1 MCSSLLDDEP
11 SACNL
16 VHLPGAARRP
26 EGDLVLVDL
35 AREEASVVLSDLRD
49 LGVERE
55 GSISV
60 LEVDFHVSD
69 RMERA
74 VREADGSPA
83 DAVVWEEVTSRTSE
97 TAELNWTFAA
107 FMVLAGLIAAVGI
120 LLDTPILIVG
130 AMVVGPEFGPVAGIC
145 VALVQRR
152 PALALRSLLA
162 LAVGFPAAIATV
174 TVACLVF
181 KAIGVSPENFDAAS
195 HSLSSIIASPDF
207 FAFFVAFCAGVA
219 GILSL
224 TSAKS
229 GALIGVLIS
238 VTTIPAAANVGVGAA
253 YGEWASARGSL
264 EQLAINL
271 LSLIVRRDA
280 HAPVPARRLRAQE
293 DEAPPRDAATA
304 APARQAVRMS
314 GRPSRTTSVCSAW
327 AETLPSSVEIVQPS
341 SSVTVVRVDWAMIG
355 SIVMTRPSV
364 RVSTS
369 SWSAKFGTVGPSW
382 IVRPMPWP
390 VSSRSTRAPRRST
403 AASTIPPSSAFVM
416 PGRTAASAS
425 FSALCAV
432 ATSRLTPGFTRP
444 TGTETAA
451 SAKKPSRSTVTSSLT
466 SWPSRRRRGPGMP
479 WTASSST
486 EMQIAP
492 GKS

>member
-1 MCSSLLDDEP
+1 MYHLRIVVPGALADDVLDLLDDEP

-16 VHLPGAARRP
+16 VHMPGAARRP
-26 EGDLVLVDL
+26 EGDLILVDL

-74 VREADGSPA
+74 VREAEGSPA

-97 TAELNWTFAA
+97 TAELNWTFAV

-162 LAVGFPAAIATV
+162 LAVGFPVAIATV
-174 TVACLVF
+174 TVACLLF
-181 KAIGVSPENFDAAS
+181 KAIGVSPEDFDAAS
-195 HSLSSIIASPDF
+195 HSLSNIIASPDF
-207 FAFFVAFCAGVA
+207 FAFFVAFCAGIA

-253 YGEWASARGSL
+253 YGDWASARGSL

-271 LSLIVRRDA
+271 LSLVVAGTLTLLVQRAFYARRKTKHRHDAPRPRHPLVRR
-280 HAPVPARRLRAQE
+280 
-293 DEAPPRDAATA
+293 
-304 APARQAVRMS
+304 
-314 GRPSRTTSVCSAW
+314 
-327 AETLPSSVEIVQPS
+327 
-341 SSVTVVRVDWAMIG
+341 
-355 SIVMTRPSV
+355 
-364 RVSTS
+364 
-369 SWSAKFGTVGPSW
+369 
-382 IVRPMPWP
+382 
-390 VSSRSTRAPRRST
+390 
-403 AASTIPPSSAFVM
+403 
-416 PGRTAASAS
+416 
-425 FSALCAV
+425 
-432 ATSRLTPGFTRP
+432 
-444 TGTETAA
+444 
-451 SAKKPSRSTVTSSLT
+451 
-466 SWPSRRRRGPGMP
+466 
-479 WTASSST
+479 
-486 EMQIAP
+486 
-492 GKS
+492 

>member
-1 MCSSLLDDEP
+1 MYHLRIVVPSRLADDVLDLLDEEP
-11 SACNL
+11 SACNV

-74 VREADGSPA
+74 VREAEGSAA
-83 DAVVWEEVTSRTSE
+83 DAVVWEEVASRTSE
-97 TAELNWTFAA
+97 TAELNWTFGA

-162 LAVGFPAAIATV
+162 LVVGFPAAIGTV
-174 TVACLVF
+174 TVACLAF

-219 GILSL
+219 GMLSL

-238 VTTIPAAANVGVGAA
+238 VTTIPAAANVGVAAA
-253 YGEWASARGSL
+253 YGDGSSFRGSL
-264 EQLAINL
+264 GQLAINVVAL
-271 LSLIVRRDA
+271 LVSGTLTLAVQRAIYGRRRAAHVRR
-280 HAPVPARRLRAQE
+280 R
-293 DEAPPRDAATA
+293 AATA
-304 APARQAVRMS
+304 QAGS
-314 GRPSRTTSVCSAW
+314 PPHGAQDQTGGRW
-327 AETLPSSVEIVQPS
+327 
-341 SSVTVVRVDWAMIG
+341 
-355 SIVMTRPSV
+355 
-364 RVSTS
+364 
-369 SWSAKFGTVGPSW
+369 
-382 IVRPMPWP
+382 
-390 VSSRSTRAPRRST
+390 
-403 AASTIPPSSAFVM
+403 
-416 PGRTAASAS
+416 
-425 FSALCAV
+425 
-432 ATSRLTPGFTRP
+432 
-444 TGTETAA
+444 
-451 SAKKPSRSTVTSSLT
+451 
-466 SWPSRRRRGPGMP
+466 
-479 WTASSST
+479 
-486 EMQIAP
+486 
-492 GKS
+492 

>member
-1 MCSSLLDDEP
+1 MYHLRIVVPSQLADDVLDLLDDEP

-74 VREADGSPA
+74 VREAEGSPA

-162 LAVGFPAAIATV
+162 LAVGFPAAIAAV

-181 KAIGVSPENFDAAS
+181 KAIGVEPRELRRGLPQPLEHHREPGLLRLLRRVLRRRRRD
-195 HSLSSIIASPDF
+195 P
-207 FAFFVAFCAGVA
+207 VADVGEVGRAHRRAHLRDDDPGRRQR
-219 GILSL
+219 GRRRRLRR
-224 TSAKS
+224 
-229 GALIGVLIS
+229 
-238 VTTIPAAANVGVGAA
+238 VGVGARV
-253 YGEWASARGSL
+253 ARAARD
-264 EQLAINL
+264 QPA
-271 LSLIVRRDA
+271 VAHRRRDA
-280 HAPVPARRLRAQE
+280 HAHCSSARVYARRKTKHRHE
-293 DEAPPRDAATA
+293 TPPR
-304 APARQAVRMS
+304 PRHPLVR
-314 GRPSRTTSVCSAW
+314 R
-327 AETLPSSVEIVQPS
+327 
-341 SSVTVVRVDWAMIG
+341 
-355 SIVMTRPSV
+355 
-364 RVSTS
+364 
-369 SWSAKFGTVGPSW
+369 
-382 IVRPMPWP
+382 
-390 VSSRSTRAPRRST
+390 
-403 AASTIPPSSAFVM
+403 
-416 PGRTAASAS
+416 
-425 FSALCAV
+425 
-432 ATSRLTPGFTRP
+432 
-444 TGTETAA
+444 
-451 SAKKPSRSTVTSSLT
+451 
-466 SWPSRRRRGPGMP
+466 
-479 WTASSST
+479 
-486 EMQIAP
+486 
-492 GKS
+492 